1 MAEYIAPSTTASN
14 GADFTVSTAVG
25 ISCYGMIGS
34 EVIGRVEEKNSDDT
48 YKTLTSRINP
58 NQTPVDVIL
67 SGNYLEDFTITK
79 PGTYRIV
86 KLVTKGTVGIDK
98 EGS

>member
-1 MAEYIAPSTTASN
+1 MAEYIAANKSAVT
-14 GADFTVSTAVG
+14 GIDFIVANSMGV
-25 ISCYGMIGS
+25 SCYGMIGC
-34 EVIGRVEEKNSDDT
+34 EVVGKVELKNSDGT

-67 SGNYLEDFTITK
+67 SGNHLEDFTIVK

-86 KLVTKGTVGIDK
+86 KLATKGLVGIDT